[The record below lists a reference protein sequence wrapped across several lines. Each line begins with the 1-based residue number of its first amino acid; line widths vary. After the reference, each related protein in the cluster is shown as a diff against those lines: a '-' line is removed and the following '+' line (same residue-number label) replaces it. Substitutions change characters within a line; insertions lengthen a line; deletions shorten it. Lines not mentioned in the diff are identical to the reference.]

1 MTRFPNQEGF
11 MGRCR
16 VLLVVLL
23 LMLMV
28 PGAVQAQ
35 DSQEGTTSV
44 TRTVAPDECV
54 AEPRDTEEIATILA
68 LEGEGVPPPALIQI
82 NPPLGELADVET
94 IGAIISTT
102 RQIISCFNAGDI
114 PRAAGVMTEA
124 GVRRVYWGLTIDE
137 ENRELA
143 RQRIPAPPERRADE
157 FLIRL
162 IAVTDVSVLPD
173 ERVAGFIIMNEP
185 LLPPGGP
192 ETLLFVFSNQDGQ
205 WLLDDLIDFS
215 IVPMVPEEEG
225 TPAS

>member
-1 MTRFPNQEGF
+1 ME
-11 MGRCR
+11 RCR

-23 LMLMV
+23 AMMVV
-28 PGAVQAQ
+28 PGAVLAQ
-35 DSQEGTTSV
+35 DSEEGVTSV

-54 AEPRDTEEIATILA
+54 AEPRAAEEIATILA
-68 LEGEGVPPPALIQI
+68 LDGEGVPPPALIQI

-114 PRAAGVMTEA
+114 PRAASVMTEA
-124 GVRRVYWGLTIDE
+124 GVGRVYWGLTIDE

-173 ERVAGFIIMNEP
+173 GRVAGFIIMNEP

-192 ETLLFVFSNQDGQ
+192 ETLLFVFANHDGQ
-205 WLLDDLIDFS
+205 WLLDDLVDFS
-215 IVPMVPEEEG
+215 IVPMIPEEEG

>member
-1 MTRFPNQEGF
+1 MTWFPNQEVF
-11 MGRCR
+11 MERCR

-35 DSQEGTTSV
+35 DSEEGTTSV

-54 AEPRDTEEIATILA
+54 AEPRAAEEIATILA
-68 LEGEGVPPPALIQI
+68 LDGEGVPPPALIQI
-82 NPPLGELADVET
+82 NPPLCELADVET
-94 IGAIISTT
+94 MRAIISTT
-102 RQIISCFNAGDI
+102 RQVISCFNAGDI
-114 PRAAGVMTEA
+114 PRAASVMTEA

-143 RQRIPAPPERRADE
+143 RQRIPAPPERRSDE

-173 ERVAGFIIMNEP
+173 GRVAGFIIMNEP

-192 ETLLFVFSNQDGQ
+192 ETLLFVFANQDGR
-205 WLLDDLIDFS
+205 WLLDDLVDFS
-215 IVPMVPEEEG
+215 IVPMIPEEEG